1 MWVDPN
7 LNDFYSRVS
16 RIEKSHAKGYGFE
29 ARGTVG
35 RKAPS
40 KTGSRV
46 LKLAKPLVL
55 ALVLGMG
62 LKGVI
67 HYYVGAQT
75 YESRVSALAAGQG
88 VRPGR
93 CLSDAGRSGHAGD
106 LGPDAGLA
114 AALRLSDK
122 DEEGRT
128 PGAAFPFWRW
138 SAFAGLT
145 EMQKAASRMRPLSL
159 APVN

>member
-40 KTGSRV
+40 RAGSRI
-46 LKLAKPLVL
+46 LKLAKPLVFAL
-55 ALVLGMG
+55 ALGLG
-62 LKGVI
+62 LKGII

-75 YESRVSALAAGQG
+75 YESRVSALAAGEG
-88 VRPGR
+88 LDPVGAYLMHADPVT
-93 CLSDAGRSGHAGD
+93 LAISGQ
-106 LGPDAGLA
+106 L
-114 AALRLSDK
+114 
-122 DEEGRT
+122 
-128 PGAAFPFWRW
+128 
-138 SAFAGLT
+138 
-145 EMQKAASRMRPLSL
+145 QSL
-159 APVN
+159 LPR

>member
-1 MWVDPN
+1 MNAPQFRHKTAARLSCAELLLWVEIMWVDPN

-35 RKAPS
+35 RKAAS
-40 KTGSRV
+40 QSGSRI

-55 ALVLGMG
+55 AVVLGLG

-75 YESRVSALAAGQG
+75 YESRVSALAAG
-88 VRPGR
+88 
-93 CLSDAGRSGHAGD
+93 AGFDPIGAWLMHADPVTLAISGQ
-106 LGPDAGLA
+106 LQSVLP
-114 AALRLSDK
+114 R
-122 DEEGRT
+122 
-128 PGAAFPFWRW
+128 
-138 SAFAGLT
+138 
-145 EMQKAASRMRPLSL
+145 
-159 APVN
+159 

>member
-29 ARGTVG
+29 AAGTVG
-35 RKAPS
+35 RKTA
-40 KTGSRV
+40 SRGGRRL
-46 LKLAKPLVL
+46 LKAVKPL
-55 ALVLGMG
+55 ALVLVLGLG

-88 VRPGR
+88 FDPVGAWLMHADPAT
-93 CLSDAGRSGHAGD
+93 LWVSGQ
-106 LGPDAGLA
+106 LQ
-114 AALRLSDK
+114 ALLPR
-122 DEEGRT
+122 
-128 PGAAFPFWRW
+128 
-138 SAFAGLT
+138 
-145 EMQKAASRMRPLSL
+145 
-159 APVN
+159 

>member
-29 ARGTVG
+29 ASGTIG
-35 RKAPS
+35 RKVPS
-40 KTGSRV
+40 RSGRRF
-46 LKLAKPLVL
+46 LKVAKPL
-55 ALVLGMG
+55 ALVLVLGLG

-88 VRPGR
+88 FDPVGAWLMHADPAT
-93 CLSDAGRSGHAGD
+93 LWVSGQ
-106 LGPDAGLA
+106 LQSVLP
-114 AALRLSDK
+114 R
-122 DEEGRT
+122 
-128 PGAAFPFWRW
+128 
-138 SAFAGLT
+138 
-145 EMQKAASRMRPLSL
+145 
-159 APVN
+159 